1 MPFPRHVL
9 AMATALALLGA
20 PAAAGAQGAA
30 AATATAKSPPPACP
44 LGTFR
49 CAPRPPDY
57 AMCRPNALLEFY
69 DPTLSADAS
78 LRPTS
83 PTRIEARKVDSS
95 NQSVYHLSGDVKLTR
110 ADQKLQADRA
120 EYDDQTTDYAASG
133 NVRYQEAGQLLA
145 AESMR
150 GNSATSRGVADG
162 VRYQMLK
169 SHGNGTARTATRHT
183 APQLKKLDHTTD
195 FGPTHRVSYR
205 GEEIT

>member
-1 MPFPRHVL
+1 
-9 AMATALALLGA
+9 AA
-20 PAAAGAQGAA
+20 PAAVGAQGAA
-30 AATATAKSPPPACP
+30 TAASRPPPPACP

-49 CAPRPPDY
+49 CVPRPPDY

-69 DPTLSADAS
+69 DPTLSTDAS

-110 ADQKLQADRA
+110 ADQQLQADHA
-120 EYDDQTTDYAASG
+120 EYDDKTTDYAASG

-145 AESMR
+145 AASMR
-150 GNSATSRGVADG
+150 GNSAANRGVADQ

-169 SHGNGTARTATRHT
+169 SHGNGTARQGVLLDASRSRYASATYSTCDVGH
-183 APQLKKLDHTTD
+183 H
-195 FGPTHRVSYR
+195 VW
-205 GEEIT
+205 